1 MSYVVFVNY
10 ERSGGDMAESEEDR
24 LLAVSE
30 VAKRFSVS
38 DQTIYRWIDDGLLPV
53 VKVRRLLRI
62 RQSDVDRLLEESS
75 PQAPPT
81 AGGWSGEAPEG
92 RRMR

>member
-1 MSYVVFVNY
+1 M
-10 ERSGGDMAESEEDR
+10 DEDP
-24 LLAVSE
+24 LLPVSE

-62 RQSDVDRLLEESS
+62 RTSDVDRLLADASR
-75 PQAPPT
+75 PAPPP
-81 AGGWSGEAPEG
+81 AGSWSDVPPGG

>member
-1 MSYVVFVNY
+1 
-10 ERSGGDMAESEEDR
+10 MADEEHDQ

-38 DQTIYRWIDDGLLPV
+38 DQTIYRWIDDGILPV

-62 RQSDVDRLLEESS
+62 RSSDVERLLEESS
-75 PQAPPT
+75 QTPSTP
-81 AGGWSGEAPEG
+81 GGWTDVRPEG
-92 RRMR
+92 QRMR